1 MSELKLE
8 QLKYESDTWKRL
20 LGFMR
25 DENIHMKNMLSEV
38 LKYKFDKNLL
48 EEAESFQNS
57 FLKEDDLI
65 GLLRNDIAELDKLLE
80 MIIFEDGKITNGIDM
95 KLHKLRNNIIIAER
109 QFGELKSAFNNYLS
123 GINTS
128 NKNQGKLI
136 SGAFEATPQRY
147 IKRF

>member
-25 DENIHMKNMLSEV
+25 EENIHLKNMLSEV

-80 MIIFEDGKITNGIDM
+80 MIIFEDGKIINGIDM
-95 KLHKLRNNIIIAER
+95 KLHKLRNNIVIAER
-109 QFGELKSAFNNYLS
+109 QFGELKAAFNNYLL
-123 GINTS
+123 GINIS
-128 NKNQGKLI
+128 NKNQSKLI
-136 SGAFEATPQRY
+136 NGMFGITPQQY
-147 IKRF
+147 PKRF